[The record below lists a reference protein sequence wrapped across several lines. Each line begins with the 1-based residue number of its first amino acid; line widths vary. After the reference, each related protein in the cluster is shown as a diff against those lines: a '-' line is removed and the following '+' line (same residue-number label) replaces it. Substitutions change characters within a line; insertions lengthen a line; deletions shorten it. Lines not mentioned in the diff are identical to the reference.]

1 MFEGASS
8 VSILGLDFAVVRSPG
23 VSREALADGMI
34 DHDSQTITLYDG
46 LSGPKA
52 DQVLLH
58 EVVHGVL
65 DQLGY
70 SEQSEDER
78 LVQGLAV
85 GLHQAVLSLLADH
98 DIRAVRL

>member
-23 VSREALADGMI
+23 VSRDALADGM
-34 DHDSQTITLYDG
+34 ITLYDG

-85 GLHQAVLSLLADH
+85 GLHQAVLSLLAPTSC
-98 DIRAVRL
+98 A